1 MAKLRSENGCIWDR
15 EQNHETLRRHLLEET
30 YEVLEAIDKKDHESL
45 KDELGDL
52 LIQVVFHSQIAS
64 ENNNFDIDD
73 VINNLNNKLI
83 RRHPH
88 IFSDTKVGSSTEII
102 RNWEKIK
109 HGEKNKLKIE
119 GRLTGVPSFLPA
131 LLLALKLQ
139 EKAARIGFD
148 WERKEDV
155 IEKVDEEVREL
166 KAELKAADLSSI
178 EHEIGDVLFA
188 VVNLSRHFGV
198 DAESALRRCS
208 QRFVKRFSQMEKIAG
223 DDLDS
228 MTLEEMDKLWTI
240 VKKEE
245 GFEQDKRS

>member
-1 MAKLRSENGCIWDR
+1 MARLRSENGCMWDR
-15 EQNHETLRRHLLEET
+15 EQTHETLRRHLLEET
-30 YEVLEAIDKKDHESL
+30 YEVLEAIDTKDYKSL

-52 LIQVVFHSQIAS
+52 LIQVVFHSQIAA

-73 VINNLNNKLI
+73 VINNLNNKLT

-88 IFSDTKVGSSTEII
+88 IFSGTKISSSNEII
-102 RNWEKIK
+102 RNWERIK
-109 HGEKNKLKIE
+109 HEEKKQFKVE
-119 GRLTGVPSFLPA
+119 GRLAGMPSFLPS
-131 LLLALKLQ
+131 LLFALKLQ

-155 IEKVDEEVREL
+155 IEKVDEEIREL
-166 KAELKAADLSSI
+166 KEELPKGDLSSI

-198 DAESALRRCS
+198 DSESALRRCS
-208 QRFVKRFSQMEKIAG
+208 ERFVKRFSRMEKIAG

-228 MTLEEMDKLWTI
+228 MTLEEMDILWAK